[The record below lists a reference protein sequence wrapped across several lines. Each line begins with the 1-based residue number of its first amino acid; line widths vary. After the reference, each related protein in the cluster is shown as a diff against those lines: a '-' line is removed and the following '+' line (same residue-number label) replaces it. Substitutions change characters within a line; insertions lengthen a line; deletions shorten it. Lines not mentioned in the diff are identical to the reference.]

1 MGEYEGLAVV
11 EDEGCR
17 VLLFCTCILWDFFTH
32 ILFFPKNCLILHC
45 KTILYTVMARMIKET
60 PILTGEDAERFVERA
75 ERVENM
81 SKEERAANRARL
93 MERVAEANKH
103 IIWCW

>member
-1 MGEYEGLAVV
+1 
-11 EDEGCR
+11 
-17 VLLFCTCILWDFFTH
+17 
-32 ILFFPKNCLILHC
+32 
-45 KTILYTVMARMIKET
+45 MARMIKET

-93 MERVAEANKH
+93 IERVAEANKH

>member
-1 MGEYEGLAVV
+1 MVA

-17 VLLFCTCILWDFFTH
+17 ALLFCTCIFMGFFYTYFVLSQKLSNFALQNH
-32 ILFFPKNCLILHC
+32 IIS
-45 KTILYTVMARMIKET
+45 TVMARMIKET